1 MRVIITADIDGTD
14 EQQLDML
21 EALEDYA
28 ETGSILGIYARDEQL
43 DLDMVYVSVTEIPE
57 RSVRGPAKPAIRPP
71 IRVFA
76 WHKNGLD
83 PREVARV
90 TPDGKWIFLTF
101 LDPDTEFGPFD
112 VNDYTFTVQPA
123 RQVR

>member
-1 MRVIITADIDGTD
+1 MRLNIIVDIDGTD
-14 EQQLDML
+14 EQQLAML
-21 EALEDYA
+21 EWLE
-28 ETGSILGIYARDEQL
+28 EGAREQTCFGMWNSFDRL
-43 DLDMVYVSVTEIPE
+43 DLDMFYVSVTEVPE
-57 RSVRGPAKPAIRPP
+57 RSVRGPATPVPRPP
-71 IRVFA
+71 IRVLA

-83 PREVARV
+83 PREVTRV
-90 TPDGKWIFLTF
+90 TPDGEWIFLTF